1 MAFDIN
7 EIWSMDIAYVDKLA
21 KYNKNVKYLLVAV
34 DVLSRYVR
42 VQPLENKYAATTLQ
56 GFKRML
62 KSGKHPKKIWT
73 DKGSEFKGSFEL
85 HCKKTGI
92 HMYSTN
98 SETKACLAER
108 AIRSLKSIIYKY
120 LEQKWT
126 WIYLPKL
133 QDFVKT
139 MNTRINR
146 TTGIAPSKVTKK
158 DVPYLISLFTD
169 NIKKKPK
176 FQIGDIVRI
185 AKKDLPF
192 KKGYQQSY
200 TDETFQIIDI
210 VTKNPPTYT
219 LMDAVGEIIKGKF
232 YEKEIVKVM

>member
-1 MAFDIN
+1 
-7 EIWSMDIAYVDKLA
+7 
-21 KYNKNVKYLLVAV
+21 
-34 DVLSRYVR
+34 
-42 VQPLENKYAATTLQ
+42 
-56 GFKRML
+56 
-62 KSGKHPKKIWT
+62 
-73 DKGSEFKGSFEL
+73 
-85 HCKKTGI
+85 
-92 HMYSTN
+92 
-98 SETKACLAER
+98 
-108 AIRSLKSIIYKY
+108 
-120 LEQKWT
+120 
-126 WIYLPKL
+126 
-133 QDFVKT
+133 

-158 DVPYLISLFTD
+158 DVPYLISLFTV